1 MFATLATDNL
11 VDQVMN
17 AALLFLEDAQ
27 IPVTPDT
34 QYTMLYAWSESF
46 VGRQDEA
53 AYEMSTALNLAM
65 IRLAP
70 KLSIPIE
77 F

>member
-1 MFATLATDNL
+1 MPTLVATSI
-11 VDQVMN
+11 DQVMN
-17 AALLFLEDAQ
+17 AAVSFLEDAQ

-34 QYTMLYAWSESF
+34 HYTMLAAWSDSL
-46 VGRQDEA
+46 VGRQDEY
-53 AYEMSTALNLAM
+53 AYDLSTTLCLAM

-70 KLSIPIE
+70 KLSVPIQ